1 MRSLQGEGQEAN
13 RHQQQHLQ
21 HLQDITDHWKEPGA
35 RKDGQATLQAN

>member
-1 MRSLQGEGQEAN
+1 MRGMQGEGEETDGK
-13 RHQQQHLQ
+13 QQQHLQ